1 MQNKMFEH
9 VVSAEVEF
17 YCAEDETSG
26 HAVSVQIAAGQL
38 VAISYRQTFLDGNT
52 LLTSAL

>member
-1 MQNKMFEH
+1 MFDH

-17 YCAEDETSG
+17 YCAEDETLG

-38 VAISYRQTFLDGNT
+38 VAISHRQSFFDANT
-52 LLTSAL
+52 LLTSTL